1 MFLKANCMARGLNL
15 HTCGLPHET
24 LMHNREKLKYLQACN
39 NSYKLPSGIAVKEKK
54 KTQHF
59 LIVPLISTKWYTCYL
74 MYFPARCE
82 GSNFNFYRS
91 SKKKKK
97 KDIKLLY
104 VNPKLNFKTEANNS
118 SNNTNYPYL
127 DHSHLNIPHSQKSFF
142 PPSRDL
148 NML

>member
-1 MFLKANCMARGLNL
+1 MFLKANCIARGLNL
-15 HTCGLPHET
+15 HTCLMKHWCTTEKNWSTCKLVIT
-24 LMHNREKLKYLQACN
+24 LINYHQALR
-39 NSYKLPSGIAVKEKK
+39 SKK
-54 KTQHF
+54 KKKPQHF

-142 PPSRDL
+142 PPPRDL